1 MSNVEGL
8 IQDMKAEIASLE
20 ASIKM
25 MATATHWTV
34 DLGAFRHKR
43 RYQVLFQFLGPKKY
57 SQRHE
62 YSDTATFFYLI
73 WPQYCCLWLYFSF
86 FSEIGLQ

>member
-25 MATATHWTV
+25 ISTATHWTV
-34 DLGAFRHKR
+34 DLGAYRTKR
-43 RYQVLFQFLGPKKY
+43 RYQVLFQFLGPKK
-57 SQRHE
+57 STVRGMNIR
-62 YSDTATFFYLI
+62 TLATFFILD
-73 WPQYCCLWLYFSF
+73 
-86 FSEIGLQ
+86 

>member
-25 MATATHWTV
+25 ISTATHWTV
-34 DLGAFRHKR
+34 DLGAYRTKR
-43 RYQVLFQFLGPKKY
+43 RYQVLFQFLGQKKKV
-57 SQRHE
+57 H
-62 YSDTATFFYLI
+62 TGWKFHN
-73 WPQYCCLWLYFSF
+73 FSVTQILR
-86 FSEIGLQ
+86 EINFKDC

>member
-25 MATATHWTV
+25 ISTATHWTV
-34 DLGAFRHKR
+34 DLGAYRTKR
-43 RYQVLFQFLGPKKY
+43 RYQVLFIFLGQK
-57 SQRHE
+57 
-62 YSDTATFFYLI
+62 
-73 WPQYCCLWLYFSF
+73 
-86 FSEIGLQ
+86 